1 MAPWHDDL
9 VERTYDKPRLEKLG
23 MRPGARVALIGVD
36 DPDLAVELA
45 AFTDDLTEGQA
56 RPGSDL
62 IFLGA
67 DQLADLD
74 RLAELRACLRP
85 RGGIWV
91 VFRKGRAATLR
102 DVEVMAAGRAAGLI
116 DNKVVGF
123 SSSHTTIRLV
133 IPLADRPR
141 L

>member
-1 MAPWHDDL
+1 M
-9 VERTYDKPRLEKLG
+9 ERTYEKPRLEKLG
-23 MRPGARVALIGVD
+23 MRVGARVALIRMA
-36 DPDLAVELA
+36 DPDLAAELA
-45 AFTDDLTEGQA
+45 AFTDDLTDGTA

-67 DQLADLD
+67 DQPADLD
-74 RLAELRACLRP
+74 RLAELRACLQP

-91 VFRKGRAATLR
+91 VFRKGRATTLR

-123 SSSHTTIRLV
+123 SSSHTAIRLV

-141 L
+141 P

>member
-1 MAPWHDDL
+1 M
-9 VERTYDKPRLEKLG
+9 ERTYDKPRLEKLG

-36 DPDLAVELA
+36 DPDMAQELA
-45 AFTDDLTEGQA
+45 AFTDDLTEGMA

-67 DQLADLD
+67 AQPADLD
-74 RLAELRACLRP
+74 RLAELGACLRP

-91 VFRKGRAATLR
+91 VSRKGRAATLR
-102 DVEVMAAGRAAGLI
+102 DVDVMAAGRAAGLI

-123 SSSHTTIRLV
+123 SSTHTAIRLV
-133 IPLADRPR
+133 IPLALR
-141 L
+141 LRS